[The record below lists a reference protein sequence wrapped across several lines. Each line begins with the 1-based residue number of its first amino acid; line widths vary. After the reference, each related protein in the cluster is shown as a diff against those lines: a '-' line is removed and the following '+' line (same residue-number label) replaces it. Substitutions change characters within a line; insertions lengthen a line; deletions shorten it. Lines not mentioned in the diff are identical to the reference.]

1 MRIVETCTSHDLG
14 GLELYFVTCCKN
26 LKRRGHNVIAVVDP
40 ESKLYNLLRKEF
52 ECIQVHSD
60 FRQLKP
66 FLESWNPDII
76 HIHHKK
82 DLSTGCIIKK
92 IIEVGI

>member
-14 GLELYFVTCCKN
+14 GLKLYFVTCCKN

-82 DLSTGCIIKK
+82 DLLLGALLKNK
-92 IIEVGI
+92 